1 LPINE
6 VKFRRK
12 FILWVKFRI
21 SVSIWCCAQKT
32 SEFWFLPPQQFK
44 YRGAKRPDFS
54 RPAGKILAIFSR
66 LKLETMHRAFS
77 AKLPQQPIFGAI
89 IFRRALGNV
98 HFEAT
103 KMFVMLLPK

>member
-1 LPINE
+1 VYQFGAVPRKLASFGF
-6 VKFRRK
+6 FRRSNLN
-12 FILWVKFRI
+12 I
-21 SVSIWCCAQKT
+21 
-32 SEFWFLPPQQFK
+32 
-44 YRGAKRPDFS
+44 GARNF
-54 RPAGKILAIFSR
+54 LAIFSR

-77 AKLPQQPIFGAI
+77 AKLPQQPIFGAM